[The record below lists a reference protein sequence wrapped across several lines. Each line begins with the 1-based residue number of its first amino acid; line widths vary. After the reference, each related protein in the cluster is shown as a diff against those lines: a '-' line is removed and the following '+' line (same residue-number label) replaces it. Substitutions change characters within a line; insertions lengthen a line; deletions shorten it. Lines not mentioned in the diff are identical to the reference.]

1 MTAEFKDLISR
12 YVNGAQALRSSV
24 SRMSTEQVLARPIA
38 GKMSTLEVVC
48 HISDFEPVFA
58 DRL

>member
-24 SRMSTEQVLARPIA
+24 SRMSVEQVLARPIA
-38 GKMSTLEVVC
+38 GKMSTLVVVC
-48 HISDFEPVFA
+48 HI
-58 DRL
+58 